1 MTLADYV
8 IIWTEN
14 VPDRKDL
21 ARSAQGFLQVL
32 IRFPGHLTVR
42 FWGARLEAGWSA
54 SGSQSRGDAFT
65 VSGSRET

>member
-32 IRFPGHLTVR
+32 IRFPRTPDGSILGSMLGSWMVR
-42 FWGARLEAGWSA
+42 LRLSK
-54 SGSQSRGDAFT
+54 SRQCLHGI
-65 VSGSRET
+65 R